1 MTKLGTKP
9 KSSMTHIRNPSLKTG
24 AIVIYLPAYS
34 PDYNP
39 IEKVFSQV
47 KKWLINKGGVY
58 LDSVKVI
65 DDALESITMHSIKG
79 HI

>member
-1 MTKLGTKP
+1 MTP
-9 KSSMTHIRNPSLKTG
+9 IRNPSLKTG